1 MQSRGYRM
9 MLALVGGF
17 LLIWITL
24 SVMLA
29 PTSRATVRAAAN
41 APLANTPRD
50 VVINEVAWMGTTA
63 SASDE
68 WIELYN
74 TTATTLTLDGWQ
86 ITSNDGMTIELSG
99 EIAPQG
105 FYLIER
111 TNDETVA
118 DIPANLTTGFGYGL
132 SNDGEIL
139 TLTNTADEVIDTA
152 NAGGGDW
159 PAGDND
165 TKATME
171 RVDPTLDDTPE
182 NWATNDGVTINGRDA
197 DGNAI
202 IGTPKARNSV

>member
-1 MQSRGYRM
+1 MQPRGCRM
-9 MLALVGGF
+9 IVALVGGF

-24 SVMLA
+24 SVMLV
-29 PTSRATVRAAAN
+29 PTSRTTVQAATD
-41 APLANTPRD
+41 APRE
-50 VVINEVAWMGTTA
+50 VVINEVAWMGTVA

-86 ITSNDGMTIELSG
+86 ITSNDGMALELSG
-99 EIAPQG
+99 HIAPQS

-118 DIPANLTTGFGYGL
+118 NIPADLTTGFGYGL
-132 SNDGEIL
+132 SNSGEIL
-139 TLTNTADEVIDTA
+139 TLTNAAEEVIDTA

-165 TKATME
+165 MKATME
-171 RVDPTLDDTPE
+171 R
-182 NWATNDGVTINGRDA
+182 
-197 DGNAI
+197 
-202 IGTPKARNSV
+202 